1 MASGLYPRKS
11 PRPTS
16 SRAEQ
21 ALHRALTTGL
31 PAGWTAWHS
40 LRVRTAKGYLGEG
53 DFVIAV
59 PGRGVL
65 VVEVKG
71 GAIEQ
76 RDGHWFQN
84 GRRLARMPLDQA
96 HDYRTTLLN
105 ALRDRGVR
113 DLPFFAVAVAFVDT
127 PFSAGPTQSDLRG
140 AVLGQQDL
148 TYIREALSEMAER
161 LLSDKRVPGDS
172 RWLDVLH
179 ELWGETWTPHLALGD
194 RIRLREEELVP
205 LDADQLAVLDAVEDN
220 DRMLV
225 RGGPGTGKT
234 LLARDACRRFA
245 ARGHR
250 PALLCSTSALATA
263 LRAGGL
269 DSAFTVR
276 ALAADLLELA
286 GVTLADG
293 APRSAWSAD
302 TWEQAPAIAADTLA
316 ALGPARERVD
326 AVVVDEGQ
334 DLSDSDWLFV
344 RALAHERPLWAFVD
358 EAQGFW
364 ADRQCPSE
372 LFSATWKL
380 VARYRCPEAL
390 ARFAD
395 QYREE
400 RERTKRRPWGTSS
413 ASWRWQTKTASK
425 PRWLR
430 RSRGLAAKGLRP
442 STSRCCRSAGRRGP
456 PCARASASAT
466 CRCCAR
472 TLREQRMR

>member
-1 MASGLYPRKS
+1 
-11 PRPTS
+11 
-16 SRAEQ
+16 
-21 ALHRALTTGL
+21 
-31 PAGWTAWHS
+31 
-40 LRVRTAKGYLGEG
+40 
-53 DFVIAV
+53 
-59 PGRGVL
+59 
-65 VVEVKG
+65 
-71 GAIEQ
+71 
-76 RDGHWFQN
+76 
-84 GRRLARMPLDQA
+84 
-96 HDYRTTLLN
+96 
-105 ALRDRGVR
+105 
-113 DLPFFAVAVAFVDT
+113 LPFFAVAVAFVDT
-127 PFSAGPTQSDLRG
+127 PFSAGPTQSDVRG

-364 ADRQCPSE
+364 ADRHCPSE

-395 QYREE
+395 NYREGATHEEAAVGDELRVVAVADEDGIEAAVAAEIARARGEGAAPEHIAVLSLGGQTRTALCAGE
-400 RERTKRRPWGTSS
+400 RIGGVPVLRADAPGAADALIADTFLRFKGLERPWIIVTELARGTTRYDVRMHV
-413 ASWRWQTKTASK
+413 ALTRATVGAVVIATREAIEADQ
-425 PRWLR
+425 R
-430 RSRGLAAKGLRP
+430 LARVV
-442 STSRCCRSAGRRGP
+442 RAG
-456 PCARASASAT
+456 
-466 CRCCAR
+466 
-472 TLREQRMR
+472 